1 MGKNQE
7 FHTVR
12 GYQLIKQTDRQLTS
26 AMEDYLE
33 MIYRNILK
41 EGYMRINTL
50 ADMLNV
56 KPSSATKM
64 VQKLTEAGFLKYE
77 KYGIIFL
84 TDQGREIGEFLLKR
98 HNIIEKF
105 LENVG
110 IQDNLL
116 VETELIEHNISLST
130 LESIDLLNLY
140 LKDHPQILIGFEEYK
155 QRYLKSLKSETK
167 TSNQ

>member
-1 MGKNQE
+1 MNKNQE

-12 GYQLIKQTDRQLTS
+12 GYQLIEQTNRQLTS

-33 MIYRNILK
+33 MIYRNILT
-41 EGYMRINTL
+41 EGYMRINIL

-64 VQKLTEAGFLKYE
+64 VQKLTELGFLKYE

-105 LENVG
+105 LDNIG
-110 IQDNLL
+110 ICDNLL
-116 VETELIEHNISLST
+116 VETELIEHNVSSST
-130 LESIDLLNLY
+130 LKRIDLLNLY
-140 LKDHPQILIGFEEYK
+140 LEKHPQFLIGFEEFK
-155 QRYLKSLKSETK
+155 QQFLKESEIK
-167 TSNQ
+167 DK

>member
-56 KPSSATKM
+56 KP
-64 VQKLTEAGFLKYE
+64 
-77 KYGIIFL
+77 
-84 TDQGREIGEFLLKR
+84 
-98 HNIIEKF
+98 
-105 LENVG
+105 
-110 IQDNLL
+110 
-116 VETELIEHNISLST
+116 
-130 LESIDLLNLY
+130 
-140 LKDHPQILIGFEEYK
+140 
-155 QRYLKSLKSETK
+155 
-167 TSNQ
+167 

>member
-1 MGKNQE
+1 MDKNQQ

-12 GYQLIKQTDRQLTS
+12 GYKLIDQRNRQLTS

-33 MIYRNILK
+33 MIYRNILT
-41 EGYMRINTL
+41 EGYMRINIL

-64 VQKLTEAGFLKYE
+64 VQKLTELGFLKYE

-84 TDQGREIGEFLLKR
+84 TEQGKKIGEFLLER

-105 LENVG
+105 LGNIG
-110 IQDNLL
+110 ICDNLL
-116 VETELIEHNISLST
+116 METELIEHNLSSST
-130 LESIDLLNLY
+130 LKHIDLLNLY
-140 LKDHPQILIGFEEYK
+140 LGEHPQFLIGFEEFK
-155 QRYLKSLKSETK
+155 QQYLRESEIK
-167 TSNQ
+167 DK